1 MENFV
6 PPKPANSYR
15 IVLDLHQPQKRLDT
29 ILLQEFKIQN
39 DDLKLKEVSRSK
51 LKELFSEGKILIKGQ
66 RANPSSSLA
75 KGITYV
81 DILGFGK

>member
-6 PPKPANSYR
+6 PPKPANSFR
-15 IVLDLHQPQKRLDT
+15 ITLDLHQSQKRLDT
-29 ILLQEFKIQN
+29 ILLQQFKIQN
-39 DDLKLKEVSRSK
+39 EDLKLKEVSRSK
-51 LKELFSEGKILIKGQ
+51 LKELFSQGKILIKGQ
-66 RANPSSSLA
+66 RANPSSGVA

>member
-6 PPKPANSYR
+6 PPKPANSFR

-29 ILLQEFKIQN
+29 VLLQEFKKQSE
-39 DDLKLKEVSRSK
+39 DLKLKEVSRSQ
-51 LKELFSEGKILIKGQ
+51 LKELFGQGKILIKGQ
-66 RANPSSSLA
+66 RANPSSGLA

>member
-6 PPKPANSYR
+6 PPKPANSCR

-39 DDLKLKEVSRSK
+39 DDPKLKEVSRSK